1 MGIYRGRGFPA
12 RFTYRHYLWAHLRG
26 HRNSWHGVCSQMHWH
41 PFRIICM
48 TIISMGISHWQYAW
62 SFYSC
67 VYLAD
72 IYLVDIFTGN
82 CHFWH
87 IFRALCILTFCA
99 GIVLEHSFLTLSNV
113 ACPSDMYNLDIFP
126 GHIFFG
132 HISRTINFLDMFHE
146 NKFSGHVSRSAIRK
160 NATSSCF
167 LTSAAIPA
175 GSFACG
181 MHPADCS
188 IPIPNTKYRA
198 PVYLFP
204 RHYSSSFRPLYF
216 FSHSKFLFNSIV
228 IYQNDLYNYP

>member
-1 MGIYRGRGFPA
+1 MTLSMGIYRGRGFPA

-41 PFRIICM
+41 PFRITCM

-87 IFRALCILTFCA
+87 IFRALCFLTFCA

-132 HISRTINFLDMFHE
+132 HISRTIIFLDILNDKTTRTCFMKINFLDM
-146 NKFSGHVSRSAIRK
+146 
-160 NATSSCF
+160 
-167 LTSAAIPA
+167 LPA
-175 GSFACG
+175 L
-181 MHPADCS
+181 P
-188 IPIPNTKYRA
+188 
-198 PVYLFP
+198 
-204 RHYSSSFRPLYF
+204 
-216 FSHSKFLFNSIV
+216 
-228 IYQNDLYNYP
+228 

>member
-1 MGIYRGRGFPA
+1 MWITRKNM
-12 RFTYRHYLWAHLRG
+12 L
-26 HRNSWHGVCSQMHWH
+26 
-41 PFRIICM
+41 
-48 TIISMGISHWQYAW
+48 SMGISHWQYAW

-132 HISRTINFLDMFHE
+132 HISRTIIFLDILDD
-146 NKFSGHVSRSAIRK
+146 K
-160 NATSSCF
+160 T
-167 LTSAAIPA
+167 T
-175 GSFACG
+175 
-181 MHPADCS
+181 
-188 IPIPNTKYRA
+188 
-198 PVYLFP
+198 
-204 RHYSSSFRPLYF
+204 SSSFSWGVGGGGVCVIMLIYSKANFKQIEKKKNLRFF
-216 FSHSKFLFNSIV
+216 FSKIFFFKIFFLRIFIISTTNPWHGGVYKVHGKSRLQGFV
-228 IYQNDLYNYP
+228 KRYGGS

>member
-1 MGIYRGRGFPA
+1 MTSSMGIYRGRGFPA

-41 PFRIICM
+41 PFRITRM
-48 TIISMGISHWQYAW
+48 NMLSMGISHWQYAW

-87 IFRALCILTFCA
+87 IFRVLCLLTFCA

-132 HISRTINFLDMFHE
+132 HISRTIIFLDMFHE

-160 NATSSCF
+160 TRRRRVFLIPQRSLREVSRAACTLRTAPSQFRIPSTEHLFIFSLVIILLPSALFTSF
-167 LTSAAIPA
+167 
-175 GSFACG
+175 
-181 MHPADCS
+181 
-188 IPIPNTKYRA
+188 PIPN
-198 PVYLFP
+198 F
-204 RHYSSSFRPLYF
+204 SSIL
-216 FSHSKFLFNSIV
+216 L
-228 IYQNDLYNYP
+228 